1 VFEFTPLDQGF
12 ALRMSSDLHNVDRCI
27 SRIRIFL
34 EERDGAEHLFPLSL
48 LAREALNNAMIHGN
62 GLDAAKTVRFRLVAR
77 EDGFDMDVEDQGPG
91 FAWQEKLHA
100 ISDVTAD
107 RGRGHEIYRNFARA
121 VRYNA
126 TGNALTLEYRGQ

>member
-1 VFEFTPLDQGF
+1 MFEFTPLDQGF
-12 ALRMSSDLHNVDRCI
+12 ALRMNSDLHNVDRSI

-62 GLDAAKTVRFRLVAR
+62 RLDAAKTVHFKLLAR
-77 EDGFDMDVEDQGPG
+77 EGGFDLDVEDQGQG

-100 ISDVTAD
+100 VSDVTAD
-107 RGRGHEIYRNFARA
+107 HGRGHEIYRNFARA

-126 TGNALTLEYRGQ
+126 TGNALTLEYR